1 MYVALLKLNFIF
13 LFINLFIFT
22 PSFFLDCLVQSA
34 WCDNVKYSENRID
47 SNEYIN
53 NCLPKSWQPFFKRL
67 KKIYYDG
74 TDISLLRKLADNLMN
89 IGKKL
94 DNAIEPQMPLLFKAL
109 ELVDPEDVKVVILGQ
124 DPTPQKQK
132 ATGVAFHVEKPR
144 FVPAVLHMFLEV
156 AFEGFPVDLNNGDV
170 TNWARQG
177 VLLLNTALTCPHD
190 KANHKNHFDIWR
202 DFTVNL
208 IGHICDS
215 ADLSVWLLWGATAK
229 SFSKHIK
236 GKYLIIR
243 GGHPSP
249 MGTAMHGD
257 SFFGNNYFNIA
268 NQFLEIN
275 DRVAIDWS
283 LSGTGQNGLEFGLCR
298 QTENEVKQRQTE
310 EKQLRNR
317 QQQKQNLINLNEREI
332 KNIQQKL
339 EKTNRE
345 LLKTERDLNRNRWLQ
360 NPPGII
366 YFKNKQKKLEEKYD
380 EELKYLNQL
389 HRKIKGLKNQQSRIE
404 EKIQQ
409 NRKNQQ
415 YLIGLPKD
423 LLKRNFQKQIN
434 VIDEEL
440 NQLRW
445 KLQQKQLHCQI
456 IS

>member
-53 NCLPKSWQPFFKRL
+53 NCIPKSWQPFFKRL
-67 KKIYYDG
+67 KKIYYDD
-74 TDISLLRKLADNLMN
+74 TDISLLGNLADNLMD

-124 DPTPQKQK
+124 DPTPQKDK
-132 ATGVAFHVEKPR
+132 ATGVAFHVANPR

-202 DFTVNL
+202 DFTEYL

-215 ADLSVWLLWGATAK
+215 ADPSVWLLWGETAK

-236 GKYLIIR
+236 EKHLIIQ

-249 MGTAMHGD
+249 VGTAIYGD

-283 LSGTGQNGLEFGLCR
+283 LSGTGRNGLEFGLCH
-298 QTENEVKQRQTE
+298 QTENEVMQRQIE
-310 EKQLRNR
+310 EQQLRNK
-317 QQQKQNLINLNEREI
+317 QQQ
-332 KNIQQKL
+332 IQHFIDSIEQQITEMQHEL
-339 EKTNRE
+339 EKTNLE
-345 LLKTERDLNRNRWLQ
+345 LLKTE
-360 NPPGII
+360 NPQGII
-366 YFKNKQKKLEEKYD
+366 HLKKKLEEKYD
-380 EELKYLNQL
+380 EELKHINQR
-389 HRKIKGLKNQQSRIE
+389 HREIKDLKYQQSRIE
-404 EKIQQ
+404 ETIQQ
-409 NRKNQQ
+409 NRKNQH
-415 YLIGLPKD
+415 YLKGLPKD

-440 NQLRW
+440 NQLR
-445 KLQQKQLHCQI
+445 
-456 IS
+456 

>member
-1 MYVALLKLNFIF
+1 MY
-13 LFINLFIFT
+13 
-22 PSFFLDCLVQSA
+22 
-34 WCDNVKYSENRID
+34 
-47 SNEYIN
+47 
-53 NCLPKSWQPFFKRL
+53 
-67 KKIYYDG
+67 
-74 TDISLLRKLADNLMN
+74 

-124 DPTPQKQK
+124 DPTPQKDK
-132 ATGVAFHVEKPR
+132 ATGMAFHVKEPR

-202 DFTVNL
+202 DFTVYL

-215 ADLSVWLLWGATAK
+215 ADLSVWLLWGEMAK
-229 SFSKHIK
+229 SFSTHIK
-236 GKYLIIR
+236 GKHLIIQ

-249 MGTAMHGD
+249 MGTAIHGD

-283 LSGTGQNGLEFGLCR
+283 LSGTGRNGLEFGLCH
-298 QTENEVKQRQTE
+298 QTKNEVEQRQI
-310 EKQLRNR
+310 EKQQLRN
-317 QQQKQNLINLNEREI
+317 QQQQIQHFIDSTEQQI
-332 KNIQQKL
+332 KEMQLEL
-339 EKTNRE
+339 EKTNLE
-345 LLKTERDLNRNRWLQ
+345 LQKTERDLNSNLWPQ
-360 NPPGII
+360 NPQGI
-366 YFKNKQKKLEEKYD
+366 KKLEEKYD
-380 EELKYLNQL
+380 EELKYINQL
-389 HRKIKGLKNQQSRIE
+389 HREIKDLKYQQSRIE

-409 NRKNQQ
+409 NRKNQH
-415 YLIGLPKD
+415 YLRGLPKD

-440 NQLRW
+440 NQLR
-445 KLQQKQLHCQI
+445 
-456 IS
+456 

>member
-34 WCDNVKYSENRID
+34 WCDNVKYSKNRID

-53 NCLPKSWQPFFKRL
+53 NCIPKSWQPFFKRL
-67 KKIYYDG
+67 KKIYYDD
-74 TDISLLRKLADNLMN
+74 TDISLLGYLADNLMD
-89 IGKKL
+89 IGKEL

-124 DPTPQKQK
+124 DPTPQKKK

-190 KANHKNHFDIWR
+190 KANQKNHFHIWR
-202 DFTVNL
+202 DFTEYL
-208 IGHICDS
+208 IGHICDL
-215 ADLSVWLLWGATAK
+215 ADLSVWLLWGETAK
-229 SFSKHIK
+229 SFSKNIK
-236 GKYLIIR
+236 EKHLIIV

-249 MGTAMHGD
+249 IGIAMHGD
-257 SFFGNNYFNIA
+257 SFFGGNYFNIA

-283 LSGTGQNGLEFGLCR
+283 LSSTGRNGLDFGLCP
-298 QTENEVKQRQTE
+298 QTEKEVKERQKEEQQLSNVQQYKQYLITSNEQQMTKMQQELEETNLELQKTE
-310 EKQLRNR
+310 GVLNSNFRPQNPEEINNLENR
-317 QQQKQNLINLNEREI
+317 QKILEEQYDEKLKYIIKQHREI
-332 KNIQQKL
+332 K
-339 EKTNRE
+339 
-345 LLKTERDLNRNRWLQ
+345 D
-360 NPPGII
+360 
-366 YFKNKQKKLEEKYD
+366 
-380 EELKYLNQL
+380 LKY
-389 HRKIKGLKNQQSRIE
+389 RQSHFE
-404 EKIQQ
+404 EKIKK

-434 VIDEEL
+434 VIDKEI
-440 NQLRW
+440 NQL
-445 KLQQKQLHCQI
+445 I
-456 IS
+456 